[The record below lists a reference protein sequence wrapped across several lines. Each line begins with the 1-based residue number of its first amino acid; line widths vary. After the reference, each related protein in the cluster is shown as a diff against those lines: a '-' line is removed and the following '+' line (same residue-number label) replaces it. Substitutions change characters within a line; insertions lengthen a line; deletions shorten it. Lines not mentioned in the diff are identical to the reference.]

1 MRGIM
6 DEIMKRMLLCL
17 LVAFSSAAL
26 FAQSADQVGAG
37 PGPGVR
43 YATDAYP
50 GFDPDKDALAPER
63 KEKRWFAFINGPKEE
78 TSAAQF
84 RYAQSLDVALD
95 GAKAVK
101 AYDAL
106 VREWPTAPEAARAQ
120 TRLAA
125 ILFEQ
130 EADLDDAFAEYR
142 YLVDFYSAQCDYR
155 AAVDRMYEIAGRMR
169 EEGKTIL
176 FFHFRNSTEVRRA
189 YECCVLRAPGA
200 TWASAAML
208 TIGDLRV
215 EEGDLDEAVQVYENL
230 QNLYY
235 GTREAKSALVR
246 EATVRMTILEKRD
259 YNRARVLDTIR
270 FLERAKRTAEGEDLK
285 TVEASLADLLS
296 RLDDEDFKA
305 AAFYDSRTRTRR
317 SAIRAYE
324 QFLKEHPQSAHA
336 PEAERRLVELKGE

>member
-1 MRGIM
+1 
-6 DEIMKRMLLCL
+6 MKRTLLSL
-17 LVAFSSAAL
+17 FVVLFSATL

-50 GFDPDKDALAPER
+50 GFDPDKDALSPER
-63 KEKRWFAFINGPKEE
+63 KEKRWFSFINGPKEE

-84 RYAQSLDVALD
+84 RYAQSLEVALD
-95 GAKAVK
+95 WSKAAK

-106 VREWPTAPEAARAQ
+106 VREWPAAPEAARAQ

-125 ILFEQ
+125 ILFER

-142 YLVDFYSAQCDYR
+142 YLVDFYSSQCDYR
-155 AAVDRMYEIAGRMR
+155 AAVGRMYEITGKMR

-176 FFHFRNSTEVRRA
+176 FFRFRNSTEVRRA

-200 TWASAAML
+200 TWASEAML
-208 TIGDLRV
+208 AIGDLRV

-235 GTREAKSALVR
+235 GTREAKAALVR
-246 EATVRMTILEKRD
+246 EATARMAILDERD

-270 FLERAKRTAEGEDLK
+270 FLERAEKTAEGDDLK
-285 TVEASLADLLS
+285 MVSASLADLQS

-324 QFLKEHPQSAHA
+324 QFLKDHPASAHA
-336 PEAERRLVELKGE
+336 PEARSRLVELKGEE

>member
-1 MRGIM
+1 
-6 DEIMKRMLLCL
+6 MKRTLLSL
-17 LVAFSSAAL
+17 FVVLFSATL

-50 GFDPDKDALAPER
+50 GFDPDKDALSPER
-63 KEKRWFAFINGPKEE
+63 KEKRWFSFINGPKEE

-84 RYAQSLDVALD
+84 RYAQSLEVALD
-95 GAKAVK
+95 WSKAAK

-106 VREWPTAPEAARAQ
+106 VREWPAAPEAARAQ

-125 ILFEQ
+125 ILFER

-142 YLVDFYSAQCDYR
+142 YLVDFYSSQCDYR
-155 AAVDRMYEIAGRMR
+155 AAVDRMYEIAGKMR

-176 FFHFRNSTEVRRA
+176 FFRFRNSTEVRRA

-200 TWASAAML
+200 IWASEAML
-208 TIGDLRV
+208 AIGDLRV

-235 GTREAKSALVR
+235 GTREAKAALVR
-246 EATVRMTILEKRD
+246 EATARMAILDERD

-270 FLERAKRTAEGEDLK
+270 FLERAEKTAEGDDLK
-285 TVEASLADLLS
+285 MVSASLADLQS

-324 QFLKEHPQSAHA
+324 QFLKDHPASAHA
-336 PEAERRLVELKGE
+336 PEARSRLVELKGEE